1 MCTQIKPVWNPDG
14 SHNFVLTDRRLSQQ
28 IRDGFRVNA
37 ANNEITFNRFSDV
50 QRPDDRTAL
59 FFKLPPSF
67 RGDLVSTAFIS
78 LRAGLHS
85 QIQIPILKTSAVY
98 NVVIWFSI
106 GIGIR
111 IRQCKQQ

>member
-1 MCTQIKPVWNPDG
+1 MQIKPVWNPDG

-37 ANNEITFNRFSDV
+37 ANNKITFNRFSDV

-67 RGDLVSTAFIS
+67 RGDLVSTVFN
-78 LRAGLHS
+78 LTKHS
-85 QIQIPILKTSAVY
+85 QIRIPILKTSALY
-98 NVVIWFSI
+98 NVIIWFSI

-111 IRQCKQQ
+111 IRQYKQQ